1 MAKAAAGSK
10 ANGGTQQQQT
20 RLDTPPRQLE
30 ENIFLFVPN
39 LIGYTRVILAAAS
52 LYFMKQHPIT
62 CFTLY
67 SFSCLLDALD
77 GYFARSLNQA
87 TKFGAVLDMVTDR
100 CTTSCLL
107 CFLAAVYPQFAVIG
121 MGLISLDLASHYMH
135 MYASLDSGSKSHKSV
150 DQKRSKILN
159 LYYSNNKVLFLFCF
173 SNELF
178 FLSVYLLAFP
188 RLREQWWPWVAAVL
202 TAPLCFGKQ
211 VISVVQMVK
220 AAHVLAEIDVEARRA
235 QGLVGGAG
243 KRRD

>member
-1 MAKAAAGSK
+1 
-10 ANGGTQQQQT
+10 
-20 RLDTPPRQLE
+20 
-30 ENIFLFVPN
+30 
-39 LIGYTRVILAAAS
+39 
-52 LYFMKQHPIT
+52 MKQHPIT
-62 CFTLY
+62 CFILY
-67 SFSCLLDALD
+67 SISCLLDALD

-107 CFLAAVYPQFAVIG
+107 CFLSSAYPQFAVIG

-135 MYASLDSGSKSHKSV
+135 MYASLESGSKSHKLV

-159 LYYSNNKVLFLFCF
+159 LYYSNNVCAPDESLPSSKAGLTFTQKVLFLFCAC
-173 SNELF
+173 NELF
-178 FLSVYLLAFP
+178 FLSAYLLAFP
-188 RLREQWWPWVAAVL
+188 RLRDQWWPWIAAVL

-220 AAHVLAEIDVEARRA
+220 AAHVLAEGDLEARRK

>member
-1 MAKAAAGSK
+1 MSK
-10 ANGGTQQQQT
+10 SQARSSSNGGVQT
-20 RLDTPPRQLE
+20 AMQKAPQELE

-39 LIGYTRVILAAAS
+39 LIGYSRVFLAAAS
-52 LYFMKQHPIT
+52 LYYMKQHPIT
-62 CFTLY
+62 CFILY
-67 SFSCLLDALD
+67 SISCLLDALD

-107 CFLAAVYPQFAVIG
+107 CYLASAYPQFAVIG

-135 MYASLDSGSKSHKSV
+135 MYASLESGSKSHKLV

-159 LYYSNNKVLFLFCF
+159 LYYSNNKVLFLFCAC
-173 SNELF
+173 NELF

-188 RLREQWWPWVAAVL
+188 RLRDQWWPWVAAVI

-220 AAHVLAEIDVEARRA
+220 AAHVLAEGDLEARRK